1 MTEVT
6 TREEKKAEN
15 ERRLKVY
22 NRIVADANL
31 AKLVLT
37 KVDYQVNHDVAA
49 TIDREPALNFKGEL
63 EEFDHNKEIGAIMAG
78 VKWTADIRC
87 GRKKYVHFVA
97 KYVVIYDGFSTDETA
112 LLERFADNVA
122 RPATYSY
129 FRALFANLDWASDIR
144 ATPLPVVK
152 FFPKI

>member
-1 MTEVT
+1 MTAQAT
-6 TREEKKAEN
+6 KEEKAAEN

-22 NRIVADANL
+22 NRIVADAQL

-37 KVDYQVNHDVAA
+37 KVDYQVNHDVARNG
-49 TIDREPALNFKGEL
+49 REPALNYRGDL
-63 EEFDHNKEIGAIMAG
+63 IEFDHNKEIGAIMAG

-97 KYVVIYDGFSTDETA
+97 QYVVIYEGFTTDETD

-129 FRALFANLDWASDIR
+129 FRALFANLDWASDTR
-144 ATPLPVVK
+144 TTPLPVVK

>member
-1 MTEVT
+1 MKMPATKED
-6 TREEKKAEN
+6 KKVEN
-15 ERRLKVY
+15 DRRLKVY

-37 KVDYQVNHDVAA
+37 KVDYQVHHDVANSG
-49 TIDREPALNFKGEL
+49 REPTLNYKGEL
-63 EEFDHNKEIGAIMAG
+63 VEFDHNKEIGAIMAG
-78 VKWTADIRC
+78 VKWTADVRC
-87 GRKKYVHFVA
+87 GRKKAVHFVA
-97 KYVVIYDGFSTDETA
+97 NYVVIYEGFTTEETE

-129 FRALFANLDWASDIR
+129 FRALFANLDWASDLR
-144 ATPLPVVK
+144 TTPLPVVK

>member
-1 MTEVT
+1 MSTPP
-6 TREEKKAEN
+6 TRAEKLAEN
-15 ERRLKVY
+15 ERRLKAY
-22 NRIVADANL
+22 NKIVAEANL

-37 KVDYQVNHDVAA
+37 KVDYQVNHAVANNGK
-49 TIDREPALNFKGEL
+49 EPTLNYGGSLF
-63 EEFDHNKEIGAIMAG
+63 EFDHNKDIGAIMAG

-87 GRKKYVHFVA
+87 GRKKAVHFVA
-97 KYVVIYDGFSTDETA
+97 HYTVIYDGFTVEETE

-129 FRALFANLDWASDIR
+129 FRALFANLDWASDLR
-144 ATPLPVVK
+144 TNPLPVVK